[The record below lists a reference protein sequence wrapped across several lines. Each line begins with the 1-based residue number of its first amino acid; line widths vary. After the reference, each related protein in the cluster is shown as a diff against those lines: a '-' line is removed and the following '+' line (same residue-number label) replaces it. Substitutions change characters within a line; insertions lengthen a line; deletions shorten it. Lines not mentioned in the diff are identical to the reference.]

1 MADAYLPKLCS
12 LVWTDDEKNA
22 IAIALKVAKPWNEKA
37 PALAHVKVTLKAVKR
52 KLLQLHLAR
61 QGNTC
66 CYCRTIL
73 KGGGYF
79 MIDREHVIPKRNY
92 RRLAYATGNISV
104 CCKRCNMQ
112 FKGERLGFV
121 RDKTTIEAN
130 YMNGDEYLF
139 IHPNYDCWFSH
150 MARIALQINDALF
163 VFYKF
168 STNDAKAVF
177 TYDFFALNELEV
189 ESFNNAQGCKL
200 PPAKLQDL
208 RQRLSD
214 LVLLI

>member
-1 MADAYLPKLCS
+1 MVDLYTPKLSS

-22 IAIALKVAKPWNEKA
+22 IAAALKVAKPWNEKA
-37 PALAHVKVTLKAVKR
+37 PALAHVKGTLKIVKL

-66 CYCRTIL
+66 CYCRTVL
-73 KGGGYF
+73 KGGGHF
-79 MIDREHVIPKRNY
+79 MIDREHVMPKRKY
-92 RRLAYATGNISV
+92 RQLAYAIGNISV

-112 FKGERLGFV
+112 FKGERLSFV
-121 RDKTTIEAN
+121 RDKTKIEAN
-130 YMNGDEYLF
+130 HMNSDEYLF
-139 IHPNYDCWFSH
+139 IHPNYDFWFSH
-150 MARIALQINDALF
+150 MTRIALQINDALF

-168 STNDAKAVF
+168 SATDAKAAF

-189 ESFNNAQGCKL
+189 ESFNSAQGCKAPL
-200 PPAKLQDL
+200 AELQHL

-214 LVLLI
+214 LI